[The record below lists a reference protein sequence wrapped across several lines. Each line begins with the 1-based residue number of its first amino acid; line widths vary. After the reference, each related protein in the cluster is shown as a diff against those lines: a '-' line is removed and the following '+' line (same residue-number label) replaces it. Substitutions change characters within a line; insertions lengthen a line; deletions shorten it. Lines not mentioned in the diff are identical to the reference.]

1 MHTYE
6 CDKLSR
12 RMTNHQKKEH
22 LLMERVD
29 SLRYLE
35 DLLEVALF
43 TATGLRPLGMRNLN
57 GMGLEEFYS

>member
-6 CDKLSR
+6 CDKLTG
-12 RMTNHQKKEH
+12 RMTNYPKTEH
-22 LLMERVD
+22 LLMEKVD

-43 TATGLRPLGMRNLN
+43 TATGLRPLGMRSLN